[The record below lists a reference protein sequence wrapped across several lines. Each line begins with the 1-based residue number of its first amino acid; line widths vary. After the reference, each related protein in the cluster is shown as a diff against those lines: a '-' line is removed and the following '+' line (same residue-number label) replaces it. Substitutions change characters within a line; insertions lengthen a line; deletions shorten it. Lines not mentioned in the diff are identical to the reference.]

1 MVLGIEYLV
10 LRRGGNDFEQA
21 NNKTLEQL
29 NKNSIEYL
37 VLSIWMSGLGFVLG
51 EQTFNNQTG
60 AQRSMQRSE
69 IIA

>member
-1 MVLGIEYLV
+1 MNVKWVVLGIEYLV

-37 VLSIWMSGLGFVLG
+37 DEWLRFCVGRTDF
-51 EQTFNNQTG
+51 
-60 AQRSMQRSE
+60 
-69 IIA
+69 